1 MSDVLA
7 FYKGRT
13 VLVTGCASGIGGA
26 VAEKLA
32 GAGASVIGV
41 DRNTPTTDLA
51 EFIEMDLG
59 DPKSIASS
67 TSRLPAEVWG
77 LFNCAGLSGG
87 AADPQTVLR
96 VNFIGTRDLLERVE
110 PHIPPGG
117 AIVSTASG
125 AGQDFEKNKNEVIN
139 LVRTSGFDE
148 AVQWAEDH
156 DGYVKERGGYPVS
169 KEALVLYTLERC
181 FELGERGLRINCIAP
196 GITDTPMLKDSA
208 KVYGEELFKTPPKP
222 LGRKATAE
230 EQANILIYLNSDW
243 ASYVNG
249 QTIWSDG
256 GNILRR
262 ALPS

>member
-7 FYKGRT
+7 FYSGRP
-13 VLVTGCASGIGGA
+13 VVVTGCSSGIGGA
-26 VAEKLA
+26 VAQKLS

-41 DRNTPTTDLA
+41 DRNTPDTELA
-51 EFIEMDLG
+51 QFIQTDLG
-59 DPKSIASS
+59 DPESIASS
-67 TSRLPAEVWG
+67 ASRLPAEVWG
-77 LFNCAGLSGG
+77 LFCCAGLSGG

-110 PHIPPGG
+110 PRIPRGG
-117 AIVSTASG
+117 AIVSTSSG
-125 AGQDFEKNKNEVIN
+125 AGQDFEKNKNEVIS

-148 AVQWAEDH
+148 AAQWAQKH
-156 DGYVKERGGYPVS
+156 DAYVKERGGYQVS

-196 GITDTPMLKDSA
+196 GVTDTPMLKDSA
-208 KVYGEELFKTPPKP
+208 KVYGEEFFKIPPKP
-222 LGRKATAE
+222 LGRKASAE

-262 ALPS
+262 ALPN